1 METLEYCLPRLQNN
15 IFLVVHEFCHTKEM
29 INILP
34 GNYMTWTSP
43 LQSCIVCRSILLDV
57 FCFPRC
63 VFFLDLATFWNLYR
77 PLSWSNP
84 FCTWKCFLFFWIR
97 FPLCEHHITI
107 WPNSPAKFPKDTG
120 RKLINSQ
127 KKLRPWLPLSYIQLM
142 VDSFFQEEIS
152 LWRLENAS
160 FFLKK
165 LVNTLQWVLCF
176 KCGIP
181 VFFLYHGNI
190 PSNKCCFLQR
200 LNT

>member
-1 METLEYCLPRLQNN
+1 
-15 IFLVVHEFCHTKEM
+15 M

-43 LQSCIVCRSILLDV
+43 LQSCIVRRSILLDS
-57 FCFPRC
+57 FCFARC
-63 VFFLDLATFWNLYR
+63 VFLLGLATFWNLSR
-77 PLSWSNP
+77 PLSWRNP
-84 FCTWKCFLFFWIR
+84 FCTWQFFLWIR

-107 WPNSPAKFPKDTG
+107 WPNSPAKFPKDTR

-127 KKLRPWLPLSYIQLM
+127 KSGGCLWASRAQFFSGRNLLVKVGDLFSEKNSPLQS
-142 VDSFFQEEIS
+142 
-152 LWRLENAS
+152 
-160 FFLKK
+160 
-165 LVNTLQWVLCF
+165 VLCF

-190 PSNKCCFLQR
+190 PSNRCCFLQR

>member
-43 LQSCIVCRSILLDV
+43 LQSCIVRRSILLDS
-57 FCFPRC
+57 FCFARC
-63 VFFLDLATFWNLYR
+63 VFLLGLATFWNLSR
-77 PLSWSNP
+77 PLSWRNP
-84 FCTWKCFLFFWIR
+84 FCTWQFFLWIR

-107 WPNSPAKFPKDTG
+107 WPNSPAKFPKDTR

-127 KKLRPWLPLSYIQLM
+127 KSGGCLWASRAQFFSGRNLLVKVGDLFSEKNSPLQS
-142 VDSFFQEEIS
+142 
-152 LWRLENAS
+152 
-160 FFLKK
+160 
-165 LVNTLQWVLCF
+165 VLCF

-190 PSNKCCFLQR
+190 PSNRCCFLQR